1 MCRKAS
7 YNQNGQAHDCD
18 PLHRFN
24 SLLHGRKLI
33 KIILIVVVICGMTS
47 FPLYFKLKDTSIRID
62 KILSTNWAQMYWN
75 PRPTEKPNKVSL
87 KLLKQGYQYH
97 KLRETFSKFY
107 RQYYD
112 LISKF
117 QVGIKSLLRQG
128 LSEPDFYGD
137 LVYKLKKI
145 VGSYNFPAQFIKIIS
160 HYKKIGYN
168 INVLQQTA
176 CLVVNLITTGNYA
189 FLFNC
194 TLQTSDSMMVP
205 T

>member
-1 MCRKAS
+1 MKGSLCLADMVLM
-7 YNQNGQAHDCD
+7 NCDCAYCTA
-18 PLHRFN
+18 LVTLSSHWAI
-24 SLLHGRKLI
+24 KL
-33 KIILIVVVICGMTS
+33 
-47 FPLYFKLKDTSIRID
+47 
-62 KILSTNWAQMYWN
+62 
-75 PRPTEKPNKVSL
+75 
-87 KLLKQGYQYH
+87 H
-97 KLRETFSKFY
+97 KLRKTFSKFY
-107 RQYYD
+107 RRYYD

-117 QVGIKSLLRQG
+117 QVGLKSLLRQG

-145 VGSYNFPAQFIKIIS
+145 VGSNNFSAQFIKIIS

-176 CLVVNLITTGNYA
+176 CLVVNPITVGNFA

-194 TLQTSDSMMVP
+194 TPVGLTSDSMMVP